1 MGRLLVRFIQ
11 LNSFTVNSNTSKT
24 DTMTNTTD
32 NNKSQGALE
41 GLRVLDL
48 SRVLAGPF
56 CSMLLGDMGAEILKV
71 ETPREGDCARDYPP
85 FLHGFSAY
93 FANLNR
99 NKKSIAIDLKNND
112 GKTTILELVKEC
124 DIILENFKPG
134 TMYKLGL
141 SYDVLKEINPRIV
154 YASISGFGQYGP
166 YKDRPGYDII
176 GQAVGGLMSVSGWPD
191 SPPTRTGTAMGDI
204 LAGLNCCVGILAA
217 LQSRERTGKGQYI
230 DVSLVDSVVS
240 SMETIIQLYLVENR
254 IPSRIGNRYEFIY
267 PYDSFVASDGWVV
280 IGVGGDEIWKRFCV
294 TIERSDLLENKEF
307 KRNRDRVA
315 NHEKL
320 NKIVTDWT
328 SKHTITEIVD
338 LLFSHSIPCAPIY
351 TIDKIVNDPHI
362 AEAREMIV
370 EMKHPIE
377 GSMKVINSAIKF
389 SDTKTS
395 IRTTAPKVGEHTM
408 EIITNILCKS
418 EVEYENLKKN
428 GAFGE

>member
-1 MGRLLVRFIQ
+1 
-11 LNSFTVNSNTSKT
+11 
-24 DTMTNTTD
+24 MTNTTD
-32 NNKSQGALE
+32 NDKSKGALE

-56 CSMLLGDMGAEILKV
+56 CGMLLGDMGAEIIKV
-71 ETPREGDCARDYPP
+71 ETPVKGDDARDYPP

-99 NKKSIAIDLKNND
+99 NKKSIAIDLKKME
-112 GKTTILELVKEC
+112 GKNTLLELVKEC
-124 DIILENFKPG
+124 DVILENFKPG
-134 TMYKLGL
+134 TMDKLGL
-141 SYDVLKEINPRIV
+141 SYEVIHEINPRIV

-204 LAGLNCCVGILAA
+204 LAGLNCCIGILAA

-267 PYDSFVASDGWVV
+267 PYDSFTASDGWVV
-280 IGVGGDEIWKRFCV
+280 IGVGGDEIWKRFCGV
-294 TIERSDLLENKEF
+294 IGRPDLLENKEF
-307 KRNRDRVA
+307 ERNRDRVT

-320 NKIVTDWT
+320 NRIVSDWT
-328 SKHTITEIVD
+328 SLHTITEIVD
-338 LLFSHSIPCAPIY
+338 LLLANSIPCAPIY
-351 TIDKIVNDPHI
+351 TIDKIVSDPHI
-362 AEAREMIV
+362 AVAREMIV
-370 EMKHPIE
+370 DMKHPIE

-395 IRTTAPKVGEHTM
+395 IRTTAPKVGEHTK
-408 EIITNILCKS
+408 EIITGILGKS
-418 EVEYENLKKN
+418 ENDYEILKKN
-428 GAFGE
+428 GAFGA